1 MKVRGR
7 DSTVKWRRSPGKAIS
22 HQASSLKQYPV
33 RLIHGVQRADRG
45 EGEILKKVAVVF
57 NGGTIS
63 MKVDPK
69 LKAAVPSLT
78 GEEIMSL
85 VTGIEDYAKV
95 ESFYFSSFPSP
106 HMTPHIMM
114 DLAHLIREL
123 TARDFDGVVVT
134 HGTDTL
140 EETAY
145 LVDLTVKTDKPVVFT
160 GSMRSGSELGYDGPS
175 NLAAAICTAASPT
188 SRGRGVLIC
197 LNGELNTAS
206 EATKANS
213 MALNAFRTPT
223 FGPVGIVDNNMVI
236 FYRSSVRHECHE
248 IDELV
253 SEVALIKSC
262 SGMDSSFINF
272 AIGRGDKGI
281 VIEAMGRGNIPPE
294 MVPGVQNAIK
304 AGIPVV
310 IVSRCYEGRVYD
322 TYGYPGGG
330 KHLRNIGVILGDN
343 LNGQKARIKLMVA
356 LSAAPNLTIVKD
368 WFEKDLYSTIGN
380 P

>member
-1 MKVRGR
+1 M
-7 DSTVKWRRSPGKAIS
+7 
-22 HQASSLKQYPV
+22 
-33 RLIHGVQRADRG
+33 
-45 EGEILKKVAVVF
+45 KKVAVVF

-106 HMTPHIMM
+106 HMTPKIMM
-114 DLAHLIREL
+114 DLAKLIRKLVSE
-123 TARDFDGVVVT
+123 DYDGVVVT

-145 LVDLTVKTDKPVVFT
+145 LVDLIVKTAKPIVFT

-175 NLAAAICTAASPT
+175 NLAASICTAASDL
-188 SRGRGVLIC
+188 SRNRGVLVC

-206 EATKANS
+206 EVTKANS

-223 FGPVGIVDNNMVI
+223 FGPVGIVDNNKVI
-236 FYRSSVRHECHE
+236 FYRISARHECHE
-248 IDELV
+248 IEELE
-253 SEVALIKSC
+253 SNVALIKTC
-262 SGMDSSFINF
+262 AGMDSAFLDF
-272 AIGRGDKGI
+272 AIEKGAKGI
-281 VIEAMGRGNIPPE
+281 VIEAMGRGNIPPQ
-294 MVPGVQNAIK
+294 MVPGVKNAIDRK
-304 AGIPVV
+304 IPVV

-330 KHLRNIGVILGDN
+330 RNLRNLGVILGDD

-356 LSAAPNLTIVKD
+356 ISANVEMDTIRE
-368 WFEKDLYSTIGN
+368 WFERDLYSEFE
-380 P
+380 